1 MSVIDEMALLIEN
14 TNIGEQL
21 FKVLSTLGVGEAL
34 NTLGL
39 TEKNI
44 LNKTHK
50 AFKAC
55 LIKNSEDETLIVAL
69 ALLAFKHLEKNNET
83 EYLPLRLYL
92 ISELARYNDIFLA
105 KLILNDETEKAFALS
120 GEDIHLHTRATL
132 WIEEINGALR
142 RSEGG
147 KKGGG
152 QNRELDPQTVLDAYN
167 KLTAP
172 EHNRAS
178 ILAKRF
184 NVTPRTI
191 RNALK
196 EALKEA

>member
-69 ALLAFKHLEKNNET
+69 ALLAFVHLEENNET

-147 KKGGG
+147 KKGGEVVAKG
-152 QNRELDPQTVLDAYN
+152 TPEQVAKSKKSHTARFLKKELQ
-167 KLTAP
+167 
-172 EHNRAS
+172 
-178 ILAKRF
+178 
-184 NVTPRTI
+184 
-191 RNALK
+191 
-196 EALKEA
+196 

>member
-1 MSVIDEMALLIEN
+1 MNLFDELELLIKN
-14 TNIGEQL
+14 TNKGEQL
-21 FKVLSTLGVGEAL
+21 FKVLLTLGAGEAL

-50 AFKAC
+50 AFKAY
-55 LIKNSEDETLIVAL
+55 LVKDSEDEASIIAL
-69 ALLAFKHLEKNNET
+69 GLLAFKHLEKNNET
-83 EYLPLRLYL
+83 EYLLLRFYL

-132 WIEEINGALR
+132 WIEEIKGALR

-152 QNRELDPQTVLDAYN
+152 QNRALDPQTVRDAYN

-172 EHNRAS
+172 ERNRAS
-178 ILAKRF
+178 ILAERF
-184 NVTPRTI
+184 NVTSKTI
-191 RNALK
+191 RTALS
-196 EALKEA
+196 EA